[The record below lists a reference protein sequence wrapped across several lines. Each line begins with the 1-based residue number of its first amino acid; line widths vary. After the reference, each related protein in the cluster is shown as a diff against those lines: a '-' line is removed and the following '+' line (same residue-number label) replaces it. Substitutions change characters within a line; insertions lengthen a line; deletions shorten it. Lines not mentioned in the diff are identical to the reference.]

1 MNKPSEI
8 HSVLVTISSRL
19 ILTLICFSLYFIFW
33 SISAAITKHLIAQA
47 FPNFIESNESL
58 VHVMVWV
65 FWTVSSSSCRNA
77 TPHGLKTWSVPF
89 GPVGGER
96 GEYEYSGSD
105 DFIHQDQQ
113 GAKGSVWGYGAWWI
127 RSDTG
132 SSSLLFLRSALQR
145 LERGS
150 RFQPST
156 AALLCQNTATS
167 TSAGVT
173 WDANMCR
180 CLGLSLTWTLNLLS
194 NIWSSLC
201 LFIIYCWVVY
211 TKMNILSI
219 FTLHWNHER
228 LLNEND
234 SHLCPW
240 KKEGNAC
247 LEWHECEEMMTYL

>member
-1 MNKPSEI
+1 MWWCEYFELCHPVHAGMQLHTVLRLDLSRSALWGVKEENMNI
-8 HSVLVTISSRL
+8 
-19 ILTLICFSLYFIFW
+19 
-33 SISAAITKHLIAQA
+33 Q
-47 FPNFIESNESL
+47 
-58 VHVMVWV
+58 
-65 FWTVSSSSCRNA
+65 
-77 TPHGLKTWSVPF
+77 
-89 GPVGGER
+89 GPT
-96 GEYEYSGSD
+96 

-194 NIWSSLC
+194 NIRSSLC
-201 LFIIYCWVVY
+201 LFIIYSWVVY